1 MSDHRPT
8 DLRPPTP
15 DPTASPLHLRQQE
28 LDPVY
33 AALRAL
39 LVWGFRIGAAL
50 LLLGI
55 ALSVVTGEPLHQAA
69 DPFRDVVP
77 AVLAGK
83 AAGVV
88 DLAILWLMTVPVLAV
103 ILVAAGFARIGDWRY
118 AVASALVL
126 ATLAAST
133 LVTGKG
139 AGIAVIVVISAVGLA
154 TVLAGRHRK
163 G

>member
-1 MSDHRPT
+1 MTTR
-8 DLRPPTP
+8 
-15 DPTASPLHLRQQE
+15 SPLHDRQQE
-28 LDPVY
+28 LDPMY

-39 LVWGFRIGAAL
+39 LTWGFRIGAAL

-55 ALSVVTGEPLHQAA
+55 VLSAVKGEPLHQSA
-69 DPFRDVVP
+69 DPFGQ
-77 AVLAGK
+77 VLPSIMAGN

-118 AVASALVL
+118 AAASALVL
-126 ATLAAST
+126 AILAASV
-133 LVTGKG
+133 LVTGKE
-139 AGIAVIVVISAVGLA
+139 AGIAAILLISVVGVAI
-154 TVLAGRHRK
+154 VLAAPRAK